1 MDKTELELK
10 FKNELWRTFEESVN
24 LRYVPTRFLNMFRQY
39 GAVNTAK
46 RLLSA
51 KEPQYG
57 LFKLWELKRPDLSLE
72 KLVLKP
78 DYKKLF
84 TSEELNTAKKR
95 LKIFL
100 NILRSFRM
108 ATAAGQKNKDLIP
121 GWGTGRALS
130 RWKKS

>member
-95 LKIFL
+95 LEEL
-100 NILRSFRM
+100 
-108 ATAAGQKNKDLIP
+108 GYKN
-121 GWGTGRALS
+121 
-130 RWKKS
+130 